1 MIMLD
6 GDHGQGFIN
15 SIGRDM
21 INTNL
26 AYFEKNKHANK
37 VSVRAH
43 ARRVKLHTLTPLD
56 ISCLS
61 LISLLSL
68 Y

>member
-1 MIMLD
+1 MLQCLMIILD
-6 GDHGQGFIN
+6 RDQGQGFIN

-37 VSVRAH
+37 V
-43 ARRVKLHTLTPLD
+43 
-56 ISCLS
+56 
-61 LISLLSL
+61 
-68 Y
+68 

>member
-21 INTNL
+21 INTNHS
-26 AYFEKNKHANK
+26 YFEN
-37 VSVRAH
+37 VSQSVTRDLPLPFKKF
-43 ARRVKLHTLTPLD
+43 KLGH
-56 ISCLS
+56 I
-61 LISLLSL
+61 
-68 Y
+68 